1 MITRRGF
8 FKVLG
13 GGIAGVMSLGGYAF
27 AYEPLARLAITR
39 YQLTPPG
46 WTPGLK

>member
-8 FKVLG
+8 LKVLG
-13 GGIAGVMSLGGYAF
+13 GSVAGVMSLGGYAF

-39 YQLTPPG
+39 YRLTPPG
-46 WTPGLK
+46 